1 MIYREPTLVR
11 AHTKHAKVLT
21 YLLALHVP
29 RPLIAT
35 PWMGPKIKA
44 TVPPHAHTLPT
55 LLAHQGVLSNLISL
69 ENVQL
74 F

>member
-1 MIYREPTLVR
+1 M
-11 AHTKHAKVLT
+11 

-29 RPLIAT
+29 RPLIST